1 MSARILANEFIRNL
15 ILLYRYPVQ
24 TVSIV
29 ITVALLFYGIFLG
42 ASFMAGPGAIFGEQL
57 DAIIIGYL
65 LWSMSIFVLSSFSW
79 ELEQEAVTGTLEHL
93 YLSPH
98 GPVAIIGARAVSS
111 LFTTLLINALIL
123 GSILLLTG
131 RTLSLNVL
139 AFGPLIAALIAIHGF
154 GYMLGSLSLRFKRI
168 GQIMQI
174 IQFPML
180 ILLVAPFEQWEGLA
194 RYAGYFLPV
203 VPAAGQLREVV
214 AFGGSLDP
222 AMMLIAFANG
232 AAYLALG
239 VALFRMADRWV
250 RRAGMVGHY

>member
-1 MSARILANEFIRNL
+1 VSARILANEFIRNL

-65 LWSMSIFVLSSFSW
+65 LWSMSIFVLSTFAW

-93 YLSPH
+93 YLSPY
-98 GPVAIIGARAVSS
+98 GPVSIIGARAVSS

-131 RTLSLNVL
+131 RTLSLNAL
-139 AFGPLIAALIAIHGF
+139 AFGPLIAALIAMHGF

-168 GQIMQI
+168 GQAMQI

-203 VPAAGQLREVV
+203 VPAAGQLRQLV

-232 AAYLALG
+232 VAYLALG
-239 VALFRMADRWV
+239 IALFRLADRWV